1 MRNVPDAI
9 LERLPANGGV
19 VMVTFVPEYLSP
31 DSMASVA
38 TVADHI
44 DHIRDVAG
52 IDHAGIGGDFDG
64 ISKTP
69 EGLEDVST
77 YPVLLA
83 ELARRGYS
91 DEDMAKVAG
100 GNILRAMREAEA
112 VAARLRGERGPSV
125 STIEELDG
133 TADH

>member
-1 MRNVPDAI
+1 M
-9 LERLPANGGV
+9 
-19 VMVTFVPEYLSP
+19 
-31 DSMASVA
+31 A

-52 IDHAGIGGDFDG
+52 IDHVGIGGDYDG
-64 ISKTP
+64 ISNEP

-77 YPVLLA
+77 YPVLFA

-91 DEDMAKVAG
+91 DEEMAKVAG

-112 VAARLRGERGPSV
+112 TAARLQSERAAAV
-125 STIEELDG
+125 VTIEELDG
-133 TADH
+133 PVDR